1 MTKYWKR
8 NFKTQNGEM
17 AEYEH
22 FYFSCSC
29 FDNEISCCCK
39 DGNKA
44 MFSGDNI
51 KEFIRI
57 WYFLKEEHINQ
68 ISRAA

>member
-8 NFKTQNGEM
+8 NFKIQNGEM

-22 FYFSCSC
+22 FYFSYSG
-29 FDNEISCCCK
+29 FDNEILCCCK
-39 DGNKA
+39 DRNEA